1 MSDIED
7 NDSRQASAAPE
18 DDDVQA
24 GGNDDDAMSDRDSD
38 ILSDVDVGDLEE
50 YDPLKARIE
59 QRPVDIDEDVAKSLK
74 ATKRKRAE
82 GETTKK
88 PKEGRR
94 PKKRRA
100 EDGDEVSAA
109 DGTIIEGKRRRAG
122 AGTGGG
128 GEKKAKSRSKR
139 PTPEPENDE
148 HLTPEQRR
156 ARAIEKAMD
165 AAIKGKS
172 NKRRTKKDEVDL
184 EEELDDIIADL
195 KVRMETA
202 CQEDNLAR
210 DDDRAAVAKMKLL
223 PEVMTLLNRQHI
235 QHAILDPETNFLQ
248 AVKYF
253 LEPLR
258 ADGSLPAY
266 NIQREIFTALTKMPI
281 EKEALSSSGIGQV
294 VLFYTKTKR
303 AQPEIKRM
311 AERLMGE
318 WSRPILQ
325 RTDDYKKRQIE
336 ARYIDP
342 DALKYRG
349 PGSQSAPSSQQS
361 LAHRPGNSGKK
372 QSSVSERLAAKRAAA
387 LEPVRANPNR
397 ARPAGM
403 PVSYTIAPISQLGS
417 GSGPDHRPVGAGS
430 MEAFRKITQGKK
442 KS

>member
-24 GGNDDDAMSDRDSD
+24 GGGDGDAMSDHESD
-38 ILSDVDVGDLEE
+38 ILSDVDVGELEE
-50 YDPLKARIE
+50 YDPLKANIE

-122 AGTGGG
+122 AGAGGG

-172 NKRRTKKDEVDL
+172 NKRRTKKDEVVCRFRL
-184 EEELDDIIADL
+184 H
-195 KVRMETA
+195 KSPCRFV
-202 CQEDNLAR
+202 
-210 DDDRAAVAKMKLL
+210 
-223 PEVMTLLNRQHI
+223 
-235 QHAILDPETNFLQ
+235 
-248 AVKYF
+248 
-253 LEPLR
+253 
-258 ADGSLPAY
+258 G
-266 NIQREIFTALTKMPI
+266 
-281 EKEALSSSGIGQV
+281 GITG
-294 VLFYTKTKR
+294 
-303 AQPEIKRM
+303 
-311 AERLMGE
+311 
-318 WSRPILQ
+318 
-325 RTDDYKKRQIE
+325 
-336 ARYIDP
+336 
-342 DALKYRG
+342 
-349 PGSQSAPSSQQS
+349 
-361 LAHRPGNSGKK
+361 
-372 QSSVSERLAAKRAAA
+372 
-387 LEPVRANPNR
+387 
-397 ARPAGM
+397 
-403 PVSYTIAPISQLGS
+403 
-417 GSGPDHRPVGAGS
+417 
-430 MEAFRKITQGKK
+430 
-442 KS
+442 